1 MKNKLKILLVELNS
15 SMVSNKYVDWLNS
28 PEIVKFTE
36 QRFKKHSLD
45 NVKNF
50 VISKKKS
57 KAEFLYGIFINIKKH
72 KVHVGNIKL
81 GPINFHHMSAEIS
94 YFIGEKNLHNKG
106 IASSAIK
113 EVLLIAKKKFKL
125 KKITAGVYSNNTF
138 SKKVLIKNKFNLEG
152 ILKKQFN
159 FKNKR
164 VDKLIY
170 GKTLAL

>member
-1 MKNKLKILLVELNS
+1 MKNKLKIQLVELNS

-36 QRFKKHSLD
+36 QRFKKHSLTS
-45 NVKNF
+45 VKNF

-57 KAEFLYGIFINIKKH
+57 KSEFLYGIFINIKKH

-106 IASSAIK
+106 IASSAIN

-125 KKITAGVYSNNTF
+125 KKITAGVYSNNIF
-138 SKKVLIKNKFNLEG
+138 SKKVLIKNKFKLEG

-170 GKTLAL
+170 GKALVL